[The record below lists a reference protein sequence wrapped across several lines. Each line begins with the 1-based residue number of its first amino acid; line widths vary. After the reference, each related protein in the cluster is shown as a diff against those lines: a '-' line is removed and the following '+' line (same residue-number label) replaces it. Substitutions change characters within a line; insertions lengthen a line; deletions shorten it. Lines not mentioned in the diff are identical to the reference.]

1 MPTKKQKQ
9 AVIRQLLIPIFLI
22 IAALLYQP
30 VKGLFV
36 SKEKPVETKADGGS
50 LTVSYI
56 DVGQGDATLIQ
67 KGNFSMLIDA
77 GKNEKGQ
84 TVVSYLKKK
93 GIKKLKSADAFES
106 WILKILT
113 NKCKQKLNYKYN
125 KFNVFNPNIKDESH
139 MEKVESNS
147 NIGNAEKTD
156 VKIALSKL
164 NTEDRMIVSLCVVEG
179 YKSNEVAEILSM
191 NPSTVRSRLNRSL
204 KKMKE
209 YLEVE

>member
-1 MPTKKQKQ
+1 MNFNRKDVLAATKGNMQ
-9 AVIRQLLIPIFLI
+9 AFEQI
-22 IAALLYQP
+22 
-30 VKGLFV
+30 
-36 SKEKPVETKADGGS
+36 
-50 LTVSYI
+50 YI
-56 DVGQGDATLIQ
+56 DINNDLYKMALYIL
-67 KGNFSMLIDA
+67 GNSELAKDIVSETIIDA
-77 GKNEKGQ
+77 
-84 TVVSYLKKK
+84 LK

-147 NIGNAEKTD
+147 NICNAEKTD

>member
-1 MPTKKQKQ
+1 MNFNRKDVLAATKGNMQ
-9 AVIRQLLIPIFLI
+9 AFEQI
-22 IAALLYQP
+22 
-30 VKGLFV
+30 
-36 SKEKPVETKADGGS
+36 
-50 LTVSYI
+50 YI
-56 DVGQGDATLIQ
+56 DINNDLYKMALYIL
-67 KGNFSMLIDA
+67 GNSELAKDI
-77 GKNEKGQ
+77 
-84 TVVSYLKKK
+84 VSET
-93 GIKKLKSADAFES
+93 IIDAFES

-125 KFNVFNPNIKDESH
+125 KFNVFNPNIKDESY

>member
-1 MPTKKQKQ
+1 MNFNRKDVLAATKGNMHAFEQ
-9 AVIRQLLIPIFLI
+9 I
-22 IAALLYQP
+22 
-30 VKGLFV
+30 
-36 SKEKPVETKADGGS
+36 
-50 LTVSYI
+50 YI
-56 DVGQGDATLIQ
+56 DINNDLYKMALYIL
-67 KGNFSMLIDA
+67 GNSELAKDIVSETIIDA
-77 GKNEKGQ
+77 FKD
-84 TVVSYLKKK
+84 
-93 GIKKLKSADAFES
+93 IKKLKSADAFES

>member
-1 MPTKKQKQ
+1 MNFNRKDVLAATKGNMHAFEQ
-9 AVIRQLLIPIFLI
+9 I
-22 IAALLYQP
+22 
-30 VKGLFV
+30 
-36 SKEKPVETKADGGS
+36 
-50 LTVSYI
+50 YI
-56 DVGQGDATLIQ
+56 DINNDLYKMALYIL
-67 KGNFSMLIDA
+67 GNSELAKDI
-77 GKNEKGQ
+77 
-84 TVVSYLKKK
+84 V
-93 GIKKLKSADAFES
+93 SADAFES

>member
-1 MPTKKQKQ
+1 MNFNRKDVLAANKGNMQ
-9 AVIRQLLIPIFLI
+9 AFEQI
-22 IAALLYQP
+22 
-30 VKGLFV
+30 
-36 SKEKPVETKADGGS
+36 
-50 LTVSYI
+50 YI
-56 DVGQGDATLIQ
+56 DINNDLYKMALYIL
-67 KGNFSMLIDA
+67 GNSGLAKDIVSETIIDA
-77 GKNEKGQ
+77 
-84 TVVSYLKKK
+84 LK

>member
-1 MPTKKQKQ
+1 MNFNRKDVLAATKGNMQ
-9 AVIRQLLIPIFLI
+9 AFEQI
-22 IAALLYQP
+22 
-30 VKGLFV
+30 
-36 SKEKPVETKADGGS
+36 
-50 LTVSYI
+50 YI
-56 DVGQGDATLIQ
+56 DINNDLYKMALYIL
-67 KGNFSMLIDA
+67 GNSELAKDIVSETIIDA
-77 GKNEKGQ
+77 
-84 TVVSYLKKK
+84 LK

-139 MEKVESNS
+139 MEKVENNS